1 MRILTVDLDRCVGCH
16 ACEVA
21 CKQEHN
27 LPVGVNRIK
36 LIQIGPVP
44 IDDKLRSEYLPLTN
58 SGCNI
63 CTEREKEYLVP
74 ACVETCPTEAIH
86 VYDEKTY
93 LENLDSKRKLDVLQI
108 G

>member
-36 LIQIGPVP
+36 LIQIGPEL
-44 IDDKLRSEYLPLTN
+44 INGKLRSEYLPLTN
-58 SGCNI
+58 SSCNI
-63 CTEREKEYLVP
+63 CKERENENLGP
-74 ACVETCPTEAIH
+74 TCVEACPTEALH
-86 VYDEKTY
+86 VYDEETY
-93 LENLDSKRKLDVLQI
+93 LEKLDSKRKLDVLQI